1 MKFGVNTF
9 LFTSPFTNDS
19 ISLFPKFKKWGF
31 DGVEIAIEDVSH
43 VTPSLI
49 KRALDDN
56 GLKCSS
62 SCAALGEGRDLRGSL
77 KDQNAALD
85 YLKGMLDMMPE
96 LGAPV
101 LIGPLYSCVGRA
113 GYVEQEDRKVQW
125 DTVAGHFRTLSDRAE
140 KLGVKMAIEP
150 LNRYETDFINTGDQA
165 LKMIED
171 VGSDALTVLL
181 DSYHMNI
188 EEKDP
193 AKTIIKAGSKLGHFH
208 ACGSDRGTPGN
219 DQINWN
225 NISAALNQINYSGSV
240 VIESFTTDVKVI
252 AKAASIWRDFEPS
265 QEDIAVNGLKFLKTL
280 FKN

>member
-49 KRALDDN
+49 RKALDDN
-56 GLKCSS
+56 GLQCSS
-62 SCAALGEGRDLRGSL
+62 SCAALGEGRDLRGSV
-77 KDQNAALD
+77 KDQNTALD
-85 YLKGMLDMMPE
+85 YLKSMLDIMPE

-113 GYVEQEDRKVQW
+113 EFVETEERKAQW
-125 DTVAGHFRTLSDRAE
+125 ETVVGHFRTLSDRAE

-150 LNRYETDFINTGDQA
+150 LNRYETDFINTVDQA

-193 AKTIIKAGSKLGHFH
+193 AKAILKAGSKIGHFH
-208 ACGSDRGTPGN
+208 ACGSDRGTPGG
-219 DQINWN
+219 DQINWT
-225 NISAALNQINYSGSV
+225 NIHAALEKVNYSGSI

-265 QEDIAVNGLKFLKTL
+265 QEDIAINGLKFLKTL